1 LFGGFFLGESNPMGY
16 QLITAPASEPLT
28 TADAKAHLRV
38 DFVDDDALIGL
49 LITAARQYCE
59 QIIARSL
66 ISQQWRYVIDG
77 FPGAWGGLAIG
88 LFNAGNA
95 ILLEKGPVISLDSIT
110 YLDMGSATQTMP
122 AADYATDFS
131 GPLGRITP
139 KFGKIWPIALPQIAA
154 VQVTFT
160 AGYGVDATFVP
171 VGIKQWLKLR
181 IGALYENREEVVSGR
196 SITVTPMPFMDS
208 LLAPYVIYRA

>member
-59 QIIARSL
+59 QITARSL

-77 FPGAWGGLAIG
+77 FSGVI
-88 LFNAGNA
+88 F
-95 ILLEKGPVISLDSIT
+95 LEKGSIISLDSIT

-122 AADYATDFS
+122 ATDYASDFS

-196 SITVTPMPFMDS
+196 SITVTPMPFVDS
-208 LLAPYVIYRA
+208 LLDPYRIVRA

>member
-66 ISQQWRYVIDG
+66 ISQQWRYVIDA
-77 FPGAWGGLAIG
+77 FPAAFWGMTNGY
-88 LFNAGNA
+88 FSGNA

-122 AADYATDFS
+122 ATDYASDFS

-196 SITVTPMPFMDS
+196 SITVTPMPFVDS
-208 LLAPYVIYRA
+208 LLDPYRIVRA